1 MLELAHVHSEGA
13 NETIPIFYFPEKRKP
28 FWNIERK
35 DFKFNTKV
43 GSKVPTLGKKTELR
57 RREKLRDKG
66 SGDSAELYTARLI
79 RSQFD

>member
-1 MLELAHVHSEGA
+1 MR
-13 NETIPIFYFPEKRKP
+13 PFQYFIFPRNGSRSGTLKGK
-28 FWNIERK
+28 IS
-35 DFKFNTKV
+35 KFNTKV